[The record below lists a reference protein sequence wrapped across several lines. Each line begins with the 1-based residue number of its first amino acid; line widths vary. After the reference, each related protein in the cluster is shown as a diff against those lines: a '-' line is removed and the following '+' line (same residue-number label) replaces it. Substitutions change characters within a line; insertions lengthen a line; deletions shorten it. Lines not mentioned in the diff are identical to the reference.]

1 VSTYKCCAVIKDK
14 TCGRKAIAAYYRGG
28 WRFLCSSHVDLI
40 NAQSERTRETL
51 IWLTEES
58 PYELLYRSL
67 PGGEDR

>member
-1 VSTYKCCAVIKDK
+1 MGNYKCSAVIKDK
-14 TCGRKAIAAYYRGG
+14 TCGGEAIAAYYRGG
-28 WRFLCSSHVDLI
+28 WRYLCSSHADLI

-58 PYELLYRSL
+58 PSDLLDRSL